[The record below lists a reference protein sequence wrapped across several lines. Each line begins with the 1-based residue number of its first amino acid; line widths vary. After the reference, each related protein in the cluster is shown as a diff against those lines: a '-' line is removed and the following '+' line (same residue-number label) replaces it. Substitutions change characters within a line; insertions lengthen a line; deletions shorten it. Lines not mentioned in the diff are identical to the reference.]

1 MPDKILFLDDRW
13 RAENWNESFDRWV
26 PDSIET
32 IYEEHG
38 YKAIQRLRE
47 NPEIKLVFLDLNFEG
62 QPEQGEQILDKIKKH
77 YPDLKVIILT
87 SRNDTQLALRLT
99 LTEKKAYY
107 YFHKDDIDEDLLKK
121 QIENAIETV
130 NLRAEAI
137 RKTDIGMIVGESSAL
152 REALRLTECAS
163 QVNSNVLITGESGTG
178 KELIARSIHQNSH
191 RKNMPFIAVNCGAI
205 AQNLIE
211 SELFGHVRGAF
222 TDAVTDKRGK
232 FERAHKGTIFLD
244 EIAELRLELQIP
256 LLRVIQLGEFE
267 KVGSE
272 QVQKVDVR
280 VIAATNQN
288 LEQSVEEGTFRSDL
302 FYRLDV
308 IRIKMP
314 SLRERREDIPQLA
327 EYFLQHLNA
336 RLNRTKDIG
345 PEAFE
350 VLKRYD
356 WPGNIR
362 ELQNVIERAIAT
374 SESEVIGPQSFR
386 GLIAPDREVGN
397 RSTIDYWIERVMNG
411 QAEWDDIRKEF
422 GPLGDARRQFLVGL
436 ISSLSQHLGRRP
448 TGTDIANSLKI
459 TRNNWNAIASNLG
472 LRLRE
477 L

>member
-13 RAENWNESFDRWV
+13 REESWNESFDRWV
-26 PDSIET
+26 PDSTET

-62 QPEQGEQILDKIKKH
+62 QPEQGEQILAKIKEH

-107 YFHKDDIDEDLLKK
+107 YFHKDEIDEDLLKK

-137 RKTDIGMIVGESSAL
+137 RKTDIGIIIGESPAL
-152 REALRLTECAS
+152 REALRLTESAS
-163 QVNSNVLITGESGTG
+163 QVNSTVLITGESGTG
-178 KELIARSIHQNSH
+178 KELIARSIHQNSS
-191 RKNMPFIAVNCGAI
+191 RKNMSFIALNCGAI
-205 AQNLIE
+205 APNLIE
-211 SELFGHVRGAF
+211 SELFGHVKGAF
-222 TDAVTDKRGK
+222 TDAVAEKRGK
-232 FERAHKGTIFLD
+232 FERAHRGTIFLD

-272 QVQKVDVR
+272 QVQRVDAR

-288 LEQSVEEGTFRSDL
+288 LEQSVEQGTFRRDL

-314 SLRERREDIPQLA
+314 SLRERREDIPALA
-327 EYFLQHLNA
+327 AYFLEHLNEK
-336 RLNRTKDIG
+336 LNRAKDIS

-374 SESEVIGPQSFR
+374 SDSEVLGPQDFR
-386 GLIAPDREVGN
+386 ALITGDREIGD
-397 RSTIDYWIERVMNG
+397 RSSVTFWIDRVMNG
-411 QAEWDDIRKEF
+411 QAAWEDIRREF
-422 GPLGDARRQFLVGL
+422 GSSGDARRQFFIGL
-436 ISSLSQHLGRRP
+436 ISSLHQKLGRRP
-448 TGTDIANSLKI
+448 SGNEIADSLKT